1 MADVNEYVKEQIQA
15 SGESGFQSAAAEQ
28 GIICRMLSDKDVAR
42 QYAVAVSPSDFYDPE
57 RGKVFA
63 AIQTTVTKR
72 QSVDLVTVDNTLS
85 EMFPA
90 EHSSLTTAML
100 SCVNEMSLNFRS
112 VEDYVAIVREL
123 SQRRNVI
130 MTFEGVMKAL
140 KDPSRD
146 IAEVIEQARLKTSSA
161 ISGTSKWQSMTDVL
175 VNTYE
180 YLEKRQRGE
189 IQGITTGL
197 KNVDM
202 LTGGFFPGELTI
214 IGARPSVGKSAFG
227 ANVAIAAA
235 KNGFKVAIVSREMS
249 DIQYGQ
255 RLISHDSMV
264 DGMKLRKAE
273 LNDDDWIKITDTLT
287 EISTLP
293 ISFLF
298 TSSTIEEMRYEVQ
311 QKRDKGE
318 LDMLIVDYLQLM
330 RTKMKFDKDYLR
342 VGYISKALKEM
353 AVDLN
358 IPVIALAQVNRDT
371 DGQMPS
377 LKSLKDS
384 GSIEQ
389 DADGVIFL
397 HKPSSATD
405 SSVDPRDRE
414 SFDAYQAT
422 KYTYL
427 CIKVAKQ
434 RQGMVGQTAVLF
446 MPEIMRYIEIDR
458 TERRPPE

>member
-42 QYAVAVSPSDFYDPE
+42 QYAVSISPNDFYDPE
-57 RGKVFA
+57 RSKVFA
-63 AIQTTVTKR
+63 AIQATVTKR
-72 QSVDLVTVDNTLS
+72 QAVDLVTVDNTLS

-90 EHSSLTTAML
+90 EHSALTDAML
-100 SCVNEMSLNFRS
+100 RCVNEMSLSFRS
-112 VEDYVAIVREL
+112 IDDYIAIVKGL
-123 SQRRNVI
+123 SQRRSSI
-130 MTFEGVMKAL
+130 MTFEDIVKAL

-146 IAEVIEQARLKTSSA
+146 IAEVIEQARQQASSA
-161 ISGTSKWQSMTDVL
+161 ISGTTKWQSMTDVL
-175 VNTYE
+175 VSTYE

-197 KNVDM
+197 KGVDF

-227 ANVAIAAA
+227 ANIGIAAA
-235 KNGFKVAIVSREMS
+235 KSGYKVAIVSREMS

-255 RLISHDSMV
+255 RIISHDSMV

-273 LNDDDWIKITDTLT
+273 LSDDDWLKITETLT

-298 TSSTIEEMRYEVQ
+298 ASGTIEEMRYEVQ
-311 QKRDKGE
+311 RKIDKGE
-318 LDMLIVDYLQLM
+318 LDMLIVDYLQLL
-330 RTKMKFDKDYLR
+330 RTKRKFDKDYLR
-342 VGYISKALKEM
+342 VGYISKELKEM
-353 AVDLN
+353 AVDFN

-405 SSVDPRDRE
+405 ASVDPRDRE
-414 SFDAYQAT
+414 FFDAYQAT
-422 KYTYL
+422 NYTYL

-446 MPEIMRYIEIDR
+446 MPDIMRYVEIDR
-458 TERRPPE
+458 AERKSP